1 MGDIFMYTNFFV
13 IIACFILTVSG
24 AFAAENEA
32 NWESNADRPVM
43 QDNLQYHIQCKSG
56 DVSRYVLLP
65 GDPGRVKLIADQW
78 DESRFIASHRE
89 YTTYSGKYSGVPVTS
104 CSTGIGG
111 PGASIAI
118 EELAELGADTFIR
131 IGTCGAI
138 QENIKCGD
146 LIICSGAMR
155 QDGTSD
161 EYIDKTY
168 PAIANHEIVLALIEA
183 CERLGKTYH
192 VGISCSTSSFYCG
205 QARPGFKGYNQSVT
219 ENKIPDLQAAGVMNF
234 EMEAA
239 TILTLAGLY
248 KLRAGAIFTVV
259 ADRNKNQFVNKGTDD
274 SIQAANLAVK
284 ILADWDK
291 LRGTKKFFYPG
302 LSN

>member
-1 MGDIFMYTNFFV
+1 MNTNFFV
-13 IIACFILTVSG
+13 FLVCFIFSLYALYAYASG
-24 AFAAENEA
+24 AYAAESA
-32 NWESNADRPVM
+32 WESNADRPVM
-43 QDNLQYHIQCKSG
+43 NDNLQYHIHCKSG
-56 DVSRYVLLP
+56 DINKYVLLP
-65 GDPGRVKLIADQW
+65 GDPGRVKLIADEW

-89 YTTYSGKYSGVPVTS
+89 YTTYSGKYSGVPITA

-111 PGASIAI
+111 PGASIAL

-138 QENIKCGD
+138 QENINCGD

-168 PAIANHEIVLALIEA
+168 PAIANHEIILALIEA

-205 QARPGFKGYNQSVT
+205 QARPGFKGYTQSFT
-219 ENKIPDLQAAGVMNF
+219 ENKIRDLQAAGVTNF

-239 TILTLAGLY
+239 TIFTLAGLY
-248 KLRAGAIFTVV
+248 GMRAGAIFTVV

-291 LRGTKKFFYPG
+291 LRGTRKFFYPG
-302 LSN
+302 LTK